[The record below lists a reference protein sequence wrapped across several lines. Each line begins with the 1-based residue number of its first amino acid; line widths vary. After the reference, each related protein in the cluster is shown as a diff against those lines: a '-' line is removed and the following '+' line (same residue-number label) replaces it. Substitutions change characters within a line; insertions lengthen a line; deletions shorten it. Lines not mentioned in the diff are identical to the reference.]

1 MERLAKL
8 SHNIALAANGLHYH
22 YDGQVCALQGI
33 DLAVRQ
39 GRRLAVLGANGAG
52 KSTLFL
58 HLNGTL
64 KPERG
69 EVWINGRKA
78 EYNRR
83 GLLSWRQ
90 QVALVF
96 QNPDDQL
103 FAPTIEQDVSF
114 GPMNLGLSETEV
126 AERVDEALSALG
138 IEALRRRPTHSLS
151 FGQKKRAAI
160 AGAMAMRPAVLIL
173 DEPSAGLD
181 PQGVEDLM
189 IALDELHLRGTTLVM
204 ATHDIELAC
213 GWADEIA
220 VLHAGRLLRQG
231 ATETVLRDEE
241 TMNAAGLRVP
251 LVLELGARLQSIGW
265 LPHSLELPRTREA
278 LLDWFD
284 AATVPSAIRK
294 AVNR

>member
-1 MERLAKL
+1 M
-8 SHNIALAANGLHYH
+8 NNGIALEACDLHYH

-33 DLAVRQ
+33 DLAVRR

-58 HLNGTL
+58 HLNGML
-64 KPERG
+64 RPERG
-69 EVWINGRKA
+69 ELRINGRKA
-78 EYNRR
+78 EYSRR
-83 GLLSWRQ
+83 GLLAWRQ

-103 FAPTIEQDVSF
+103 FAPTVEQDVSF
-114 GPMNLGLSETEV
+114 GPMNLALSETEV
-126 AERVDEALSALG
+126 AERVNEALCALG
-138 IEALRRRPTHSLS
+138 LEHLRQRPTHSLS

-160 AGAMAMRPAVLIL
+160 AGALAMRPAVLIL

-181 PQGVEDLM
+181 PQGVEELM
-189 IALDELHLRGTTLVM
+189 TALDELQRRGTTLVM

-213 GWADEIA
+213 GWADDIA

-231 ATETVLRDEE
+231 ATAVVLRDEN

-251 LVLELGARLQSIGW
+251 LVLELGARLQASGW
-265 LPHSLELPRTREA
+265 LPPGLELPRTRAA
-278 LLDWFD
+278 LLEWFD
-284 AATVPSAIRK
+284 AATAPSAVRK

>member
-1 MERLAKL
+1 MAEL
-8 SHNIALAANGLHYH
+8 NNGIALEASGLHYH

-33 DLAVRQ
+33 DLTVRQ

-69 EVWINGRKA
+69 GIWIKGEKA
-78 EYNRR
+78 EYSRR
-83 GLLSWRQ
+83 GLLNWRQ
-90 QVALVF
+90 QVGLVF

-103 FAPTIEQDVSF
+103 FAPTVEQDVSF
-114 GPMNLGLSETEV
+114 GPMNLNLEEREV
-126 AERVDEALSALG
+126 RERVDEALSALG
-138 IEALRRRPTHSLS
+138 IENLRRRPTHSLS

-160 AGAMAMRPAVLIL
+160 AGAVAMRPDVLIL

-181 PQGVEDLM
+181 PQGVNSLM
-189 IALDELHLRGTTLVM
+189 IVLDELLLRGTTLVM

-220 VLHAGRLLRQG
+220 LLRAGKVLRQG
-231 ATETVLRDEE
+231 ETEFILSNESL
-241 TMNAAGLRVP
+241 MNAAELRMP
-251 LVLELGARLQSIGW
+251 LALELGARLQAMGW
-265 LPHSLELPRTREA
+265 LPRDLALPRTREA
-278 LLDWFD
+278 LLEWFD
-284 AATVPSAIRK
+284 AATVSSAVKKVASR
-294 AVNR
+294 

>member
-1 MERLAKL
+1 MAKL
-8 SHNIALAANGLHYH
+8 NGDILLAARGLQYH
-22 YDGQVCALQGI
+22 YEGGICALQG
-33 DLAVRQ
+33 LELTVRR

-69 EVWINGRKA
+69 EIQINGRKA
-78 EYNRR
+78 EYSRNS
-83 GLLSWRQ
+83 LLAWRQ
-90 QVALVF
+90 QVGLVF

-114 GPMNLGLSETEV
+114 GPMNLGLRETEV
-126 AERVDEALSALG
+126 AERVDEALCALG
-138 IEALRRRPTHSLS
+138 IEQLRRRPTHSLS

-181 PQGVEDLM
+181 PRGLEDLM
-189 IALDELHLRGTTLVM
+189 IALGELYQRGTTLVM
-204 ATHDIELAC
+204 ATHDLELAC
-213 GWADEIA
+213 GWADDIA

-241 TMNAAGLRVP
+241 TLNAAGLRVP
-251 LVLELGARLQSIGW
+251 LVLEFGARLQAMGW
-265 LPHSLELPRTREA
+265 LPPGLELPRTREA
-278 LLDWFD
+278 LWEWFD

-294 AVNR
+294 AAIR